1 MRSITFVLA
10 AVLTLSAG
18 CNNDSTTTTSGIDLT
33 AFKAMA
39 ASADCD
45 DIRNRLFLIDE
56 RMVFWDREGSCAD
69 GHYALVLFAETI
81 DTYFCE
87 RHESIGGP
95 NETQCPVESYRAL
108 FETMVHNLDDPQ
120 LGLGPGHTVEPIP
133 F

>member
-1 MRSITFVLA
+1 MRSIIVVLA

-18 CNNDSTTTTSGIDLT
+18 CNNDSTTSEIDLT

-69 GHYALVLFAETI
+69 GHYTLVLAETV
-81 DTYFCE
+81 DTFLCE

-95 NETQCPVESYRAL
+95 NTTQCTVESYRDM
-108 FETMVHNLDDPQ
+108 FETMIHNLDDPQ
-120 LGLGPGHTVEPIP
+120 LGLGPGHGVEPIP